1 MAYNIKLIA
10 LDLDGTT
17 LKHTAN
23 DQFIFSPRILTAVE
37 TAMHQGV
44 RVAIATGR
52 SVVNTRGFAQTL
64 NVNAPCILQQGGIIH
79 DYATETNLFSLKLNR
94 ELACELVQL
103 SQQHPSWHAV
113 IYRDDKIYITGKHYP
128 DSFYRL
134 VGTDSIIEPDLCS
147 ALQTFDPEKVLFV
160 LPEDETRAVLKQ
172 VSEFVGPRANVVQSH
187 KLFVEVNPLGADKG
201 AGLMRLAAL
210 LGIHQDE
217 VMAIGDEG
225 NDATMI
231 AWAGL
236 GVVMANGN
244 PITQANAD
252 WIAPTI
258 DEDGAAVAIERF
270 VLNGNAVML

>member
-1 MAYNIKLIA
+1 MPNIKLIA

-17 LKHTAN
+17 LKHGADDTFFFTSRVLATV
-23 DQFIFSPRILTAVE
+23 QA
-37 TAMHQGV
+37 AMQKGV
-44 RVAIATGR
+44 HVAIATGR
-52 SVVNTRGFAQTL
+52 SVVNTRSFAQTL
-64 NVNAPCILQQGGIIH
+64 KVNAPCVLQQGGIIH
-79 DYATETNLFSLKLNR
+79 DYATETNLFSLKLDR
-94 ELACELVQL
+94 DLACELADL

-113 IYRDDKIYITGKHYP
+113 IYRDDQIYITDKRYHDG
-128 DSFYRL
+128 FYTL
-134 VGTDSIIEPDLCS
+134 VGNDSVIEPDLCN
-147 ALQTFDPEKVLFV
+147 ALKTFDPEKILFV

-258 DEDGAAVAIERF
+258 DEDGAAVAIEKF
-270 VLNGNAVML
+270 VLR

>member
-1 MAYNIKLIA
+1 MNATDMATIKLIA
-10 LDLDGTT
+10 IDLDGTT
-17 LKHTAN
+17 LKHTPDDN
-23 DQFIFSPRILTAVE
+23 FVFSPRVVATVKA
-37 TAMHQGV
+37 AMQKGV
-44 RVAIATGR
+44 RVCIATGR
-52 SVVNTRGFAQTL
+52 SVVNTRNFAQAL
-64 NVNAPCILQQGGIIH
+64 AVNAPCILQQGGIIH

-94 ELACELVQL
+94 ELACELAEL
-103 SQQHPSWHAV
+103 ERQHPSWHAV
-113 IYRDDKIYITGKHYP
+113 VYRGDHVYITGKRYP
-128 DSFYRL
+128 DSFYSL
-134 VGTDSIIEPDLCS
+134 VGNDSIIEPDLCN
-147 ALQTFDPEKVLFV
+147 ALRTFDPEKVLFV
-160 LPEDETRAVLKQ
+160 LPEEETRAVLKV

-201 AGLMRLAAL
+201 AGLMRLAAH
-210 LGIHQDE
+210 LGIYQDE

-258 DEDGAAVAIERF
+258 DEDGAAVAIEKF
-270 VLNGNAVML
+270 VLGE